1 MNRNPPRRQRG
12 ITLMV
17 VLVMLVVLTLFG
29 IAGINVSTSNL
40 QVVGN
45 MQARKS
51 NEAVALQLVE
61 TALASIANFNTPT
74 AAVAFI
80 CPAGYNCANLP
91 AGEIAP
97 MVNPSRRCLFSA
109 PAAGYSA
116 VQPIVPEDT
125 NWELRVRIDDMIS
138 GATTTMTQG
147 VQIRML
153 SGSCPLVP

>member
-1 MNRNPPRRQRG
+1 MRPGSVRAQRG

-51 NEAVALQLVE
+51 NEAVAYQGVE
-61 TALASIANFNTPT
+61 TVLSSINYFN
-74 AAVAFI
+74 
-80 CPAGYNCANLP
+80 
-91 AGEIAP
+91 
-97 MVNPSRRCLFSA
+97 A
-109 PAAGYSA
+109 PAAAVTFTSPTGYTTTFANRVCLFAAPATGYSA

-125 NWELRVRIDDMIS
+125 NWEVRVSVTDSVS
-138 GATTTMTQG
+138 GATTAMTQG
-147 VQIRML
+147 VKVRML
-153 SGSCPLVP
+153 AGYCT

>member
-1 MNRNPPRRQRG
+1 MIRNLPRRQRG

-45 MQARKS
+45 MQSRKS
-51 NEAVALQLVE
+51 NEAVGFQAVE
-61 TALASIANFNTPT
+61 TVLSNIGYFSAPAQALTFTPPT
-74 AAVAFI
+74 
-80 CPAGYNCANLP
+80 GYTVTLADR
-91 AGEIAP
+91 A
-97 MVNPSRRCLFSA
+97 CLFAA

-125 NWELRVRIDDMIS
+125 NWEIRVTVTDTLS
-138 GATTTMTQG
+138 GASTGLTQG
-147 VQIRML
+147 VKIRML
-153 SGSCPLVP
+153 TGYCT

>member
-1 MNRNPPRRQRG
+1 MKRTLPSRQRG

-51 NEAVALQLVE
+51 NEALALQLVE
-61 TALASIANFNTPT
+61 TTLASITYFSNPALAVTFACPT
-74 AAVAFI
+74 
-80 CPAGYNCANLP
+80 GYACGNLP
-91 AGEIAP
+91 AGET
-97 MVNPSRRCLFSA
+97 MNPSRKCLFAA

-125 NWELRVRIDDMIS
+125 NWEMRVRIDDTVS

-147 VQIRML
+147 VKIRML
-153 SGSCPLVP
+153 SGSCT